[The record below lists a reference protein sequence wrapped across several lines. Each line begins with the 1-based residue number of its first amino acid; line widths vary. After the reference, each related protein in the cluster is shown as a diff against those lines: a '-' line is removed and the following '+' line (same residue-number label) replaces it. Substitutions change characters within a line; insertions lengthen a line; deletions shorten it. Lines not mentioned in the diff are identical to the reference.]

1 MSKKALITGVTGQDG
16 SYLAEFLLDKD
27 YEVHGIKRRSAS
39 FNEERLLGVLDNENF
54 VLHYGD
60 MTDSCSLI
68 NIMKQVQ
75 PDEVYNLAAMSH
87 VKTSFDVPEYTAQ
100 TDALGVLRMLEA
112 IKILGLE
119 KKAKFYQ
126 ASTSEMFSGKEN
138 GAQNENT
145 VFCPQSPYGA
155 AKLYGF
161 YITKIY
167 RESYNIFACNGILFN
182 HESPRRGRN
191 FVTRKITLAASRI
204 SLGLQEKL
212 YLGNLNAKRDWGH
225 AKDYIEAMWIMLQQP
240 KPDDYIV
247 ATGET
252 RTVRE
257 FCEIAFQKAGIELEW
272 QGEGVDERGIDKKTS
287 QVKVE
292 VSSEFFRPAEVEV
305 LMGDSTKARQEL
317 GWAPKISFKE
327 LVEEMFQS
335 DLENVKKEL

>member
-155 AKLYGF
+155 AKIYGF